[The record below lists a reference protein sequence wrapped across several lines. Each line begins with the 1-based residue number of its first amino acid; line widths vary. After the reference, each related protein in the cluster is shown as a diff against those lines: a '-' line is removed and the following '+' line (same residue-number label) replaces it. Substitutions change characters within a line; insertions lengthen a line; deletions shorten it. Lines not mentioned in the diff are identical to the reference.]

1 MFVPKTERIK
11 KLAEKYEKV
20 IKELENIFDKETF
33 VYIDFANVI
42 HWQDKLKWHICIKR
56 LKQLLDS
63 FDTIKGIKIY
73 YGTLENN
80 SNSLEMIDSIKN
92 SGYDLRTKPVKI
104 IKKSIDVSS
113 IDMGSPTLLKNFV
126 KKSFLTKLKI
136 ETIEAIN
143 KDLRELNKNNIF
155 YIEDEKCNFDV
166 EIGIDMLLDGEDGA
180 INNFILWSGDSD
192 FAFPVKDLLVR
203 NKKVLLFTIARMAGP
218 ELMETGVRVFDVRK
232 IRDFICWTREISILL

>member
-1 MFVPKTERIK
+1 
-11 KLAEKYEKV
+11 
-20 IKELENIFDKETF
+20 
-33 VYIDFANVI
+33 
-42 HWQDKLKWHICIKR
+42 
-56 LKQLLDS
+56 LDS

-180 INNFILWSGDSD
+180 INNFIL
-192 FAFPVKDLLVR
+192 
-203 NKKVLLFTIARMAGP
+203 
-218 ELMETGVRVFDVRK
+218 
-232 IRDFICWTREISILL
+232 